1 MPDDKGQIGG
11 TAGDEQNKPIFS
23 DSGPGNAE
31 NQPKKEGRKRKRR
44 RWKKINEEIS
54 QEKREHLKENVAD
67 PDQFQPNPAE
77 EEEIEPEAGEED
89 EPAAQD
95 ESEPA
100 AQAINPFA
108 DFDFAAASQN
118 EPKTED
124 LPPKQV
130 ENRYKE
136 EENKPEDFAKEENE
150 SAAWEVSPPKDQ
162 SELVNPFEDSF
173 VPPIEER
180 PLEDKPLDRIAPVE
194 EEDFGYNMEPK
205 PEEIQENKEF
215 IESEVVEN
223 PKNEESDE
231 KVEVLEV
238 QTHEKAADSLE
249 PQVKLEHEA
258 PKAEM
263 EEFKS
268 EFWEIL
274 EQAGITK
281 KTLIWFGVAFVIGL
295 LLIFVFIFGWFS
307 GDNGTEEPVGETETE
322 VVEEDGDDGDSGVVP
337 NYIVGEEDSQPG
349 QPIVALPIS
358 TWGNIDGVNAA
369 FVFGGLFESE
379 KVRFAYYTDLVNKL
393 NNVYTTDVYLLLD
406 QSVDRRAALESH
418 LLQMNNLILEGQKAL
433 TEIDLIM
440 QNLDRTYETII
451 VNRDLHE
458 EQFFAFTQDLRGN
471 SAYNSLELFIGF
483 AQDSTRVKAYY
494 NGYELL
500 FNIYQNVLAVIQP
513 RYQDIVVNKEAVIK
527 GVRVFDVPNSD
538 IKAIIRLSN

>member
-1 MPDDKGQIGG
+1 MSDDKAQSGG
-11 TAGDEQNKPIFS
+11 VGDEQNKPIFA
-23 DSGPGNAE
+23 DSEPGNAE

-54 QEKREHLKENVAD
+54 QEKREDLKEKV
-67 PDQFQPNPAE
+67 
-77 EEEIEPEAGEED
+77 AGEPGF
-89 EPAAQD
+89 EPVVSGND
-95 ESEPA
+95 SGLPEIEPA
-100 AQAINPFA
+100 AQAVNPFA

-118 EPKTED
+118 QPQNSD
-124 LPPKQV
+124 FPPKEV

-136 EENKPEDFAKEENE
+136 EEKPVEESFELKSQE
-150 SAAWEVSPPKDQ
+150 SEPVAQPEM
-162 SELVNPFEDSF
+162 VNPFEEEAF

-180 PLEDKPLDRIAPVE
+180 PLEDKPLDQLSPEEDEEVFLYNDQPEAEAVE
-194 EEDFGYNMEPK
+194 END
-205 PEEIQENKEF
+205 EF
-215 IESEVVEN
+215 SEAEVVEG
-223 PKNEESDE
+223 PSDD
-231 KVEVLEV
+231 KVEVVEV
-238 QTHEKAADSLE
+238 ATHEKAAESLE
-249 PQVKLEHEA
+249 PEVKLEQEA
-258 PKAEM
+258 PKSEM
-263 EEFKS
+263 GEFKN

-281 KTLIWFGVAFVIGL
+281 KTLIWFGAIFVGGL
-295 LLIFVFIFGWFS
+295 LLIFAFIFGWFS
-307 GDNGTEEPVGETETE
+307 SDENDTQAPEATE
-322 VVEEDGDDGDSGVVP
+322 VAEEIEEMEVSPSENGSDGG
-337 NYIVGEEDSQPG
+337 NEDAG
-349 QPIVALPIS
+349 QSIVALPIS

-406 QSVDRRAALESH
+406 MSVDRRAALESH
-418 LLQMNNLILEGQKAL
+418 LLEMNSLILEGQKAL

-440 QNLDRTYETII
+440 QNLDQTYETII

-471 SAYNSLELFIGF
+471 SAYTALELFIGF
-483 AQDSTRVKAYY
+483 AQDATRVKAYY

-500 FNIYQNVLAVIQP
+500 YNIYQQVLAVVQP

-538 IKAIIRLSN
+538 IKAIIRLSD